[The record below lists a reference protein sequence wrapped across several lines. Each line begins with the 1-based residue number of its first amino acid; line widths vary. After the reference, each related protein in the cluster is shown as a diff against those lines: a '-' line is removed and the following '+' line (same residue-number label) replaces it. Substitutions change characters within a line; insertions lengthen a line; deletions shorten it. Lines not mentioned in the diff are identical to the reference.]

1 MPEAIVLVNTDIGSE
16 EEVLNLLSS
25 IEGITEAYVV
35 YGVYDLVV
43 KVSAPTTEELKD
55 IISSKI
61 RKIPKVRSTLT
72 MIVVEGRTR
81 K

>member
-1 MPEAIVLVNTDIGSE
+1 VT
-16 EEVLNLLSS
+16 EV
-25 IEGITEAYVV
+25 YVV

-43 KVSAPTTEELKD
+43 KVSASTTEELKD

-61 RKIPKVRSTLT
+61 RKLPNVRSTLT
-72 MIVVEGRTR
+72 MIVVEGKVR